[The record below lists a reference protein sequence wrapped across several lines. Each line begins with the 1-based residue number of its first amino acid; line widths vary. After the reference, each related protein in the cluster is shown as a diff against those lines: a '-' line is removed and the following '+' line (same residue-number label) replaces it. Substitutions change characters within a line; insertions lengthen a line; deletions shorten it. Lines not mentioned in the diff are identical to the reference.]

1 MLYIPLMKELGMSWQ
16 DIKSTPRNEL
26 EGLLRALNISNTIHA
41 FDGYSDKDI
50 GEMSKGKP
58 NVRADYNESMSMK
71 EKYQILIGAQKARK
85 VTSLSGLLG

>member
-16 DIKSTPRNEL
+16 DIKSTPRIEL
-26 EGLLRALNISNTIHA
+26 EGLIRGLSIFETMHA

-50 GEMSKGKP
+50 ADMSKSKP
-58 NVRADYNESMSMK
+58 NVREKYNKSLSMK
-71 EKYQILIGAQKARK
+71 EKYQILIGAQKSKK